1 MGWLRTGD
9 IGYFDETGELHIT
22 GRLKE
27 MIIRAGENI
36 SPREIEL
43 MIRRYEGVADVKVV
57 GVPAQVLQEEI
68 AACVILKPGVQIDK
82 ERMLSYLKQHLADYK
97 VPAYVFWFE
106 KFPMNASGKIEL
118 KELRKEAAGAC
129 RKTA

>member
-1 MGWLRTGD
+1 
-9 IGYFDETGELHIT
+9 
-22 GRLKE
+22 
-27 MIIRAGENI
+27 
-36 SPREIEL
+36 

-118 KELRKEAAGAC
+118 KELEKKQRSVPQNSVRRLAAHKNKHTAGAI
-129 RKTA
+129 RFRYQYV